1 VILSLSSYSGK
12 MSPMK
17 KREELY
23 HMTDKE
29 MARLIVAERLVKGE
43 ITIKDAAEVLR
54 LSTRQVKRIKKGVR
68 LIGPK
73 AVIHGNRK
81 RKPTNAT
88 DDKVKDLVV
97 ELKTKKY
104 SGTNFSHFTEL
115 LEERENIIISQPTA
129 HRILRSA
136 GIVSPRKKKKIRAHR
151 YRKRKDCPGMMIQ
164 IDASPYSWLG
174 GEDLNLHGAIDDAS
188 STVLG
193 LYLCKEETLEGYFE
207 VTRQMIKGTG
217 IPLSTYSD
225 RHTIFFSPKD
235 KLTIEDQLEG
245 KYEPYTQFSEAMDEL
260 GVGMIP
266 AGSAQ
271 AKGRIERLWGT
282 LQDRLVQEFIL
293 NGIKDIE
300 SANKFM
306 ATYIKKF
313 NRRFS
318 VVPKGEPVYR
328 KPGKGINIDHVL
340 CRKISRKLDGGSAF
354 SYGRNYFQ
362 LLFCGKPAAT
372 IPRSRVSVLTSSRIG
387 IKAKY
392 SGKVYS
398 VAKLEAR
405 PKVKSYAKVAIDK
418 RALPTKP
425 ITGHPW
431 KNGGSGGFRYDH
443 RDEELALGLFNSTIA
458 WETDNH

>member
-1 VILSLSSYSGK
+1 
-12 MSPMK
+12 MN
-17 KREELY
+17 KREETY

-29 MARLIVAERLVKGE
+29 MARLVVAERLIEGE
-43 ITIKDAAEVLR
+43 ITIKGAAEVLR

-73 AVIHGNRK
+73 TVIHGNRK
-81 RKPTNAT
+81 RKPVNAT
-88 DDKVKDLVV
+88 AGNVKDLVV
-97 ELKTKKY
+97 ELKREKY
-104 SGTNFSHFTEL
+104 KGTNFSHFAEL
-115 LEERENIIISQPTA
+115 LEEREGIAISQPTA
-129 HRILRSA
+129 HRILRGA
-136 GIVSPRKKKKIRAHR
+136 GIASPKKKKKIRAHR
-151 YRKRKDCPGMMIQ
+151 YRKRKDCPGMMVQ
-164 IDASPYSWLG
+164 LDASPYEWLG

-188 STVLG
+188 STVVG
-193 LYLCKEETLEGYFE
+193 LFLCKEETLEGYFE
-207 VTRQMIKGTG
+207 VARQMIRGSG
-217 IPLSTYSD
+217 IPISTYSD
-225 RHTIFFSPKD
+225 KHTIFFSPKD

-245 KYEPYTQFSEAMDEL
+245 KTEPYTQFSDAMSEL
-260 GVGMIP
+260 GVNMIP

-293 NGIKDIE
+293 NGIKDVD

-306 ATYIKKF
+306 AAYIKKF
-313 NRRFS
+313 NKKFS

-328 KPGKGINIDHVL
+328 KLSKSINIDHIL

-354 SYGRNYFQ
+354 SFGGKYYQ
-362 LLFCGKPAAT
+362 LLSGGKPAAT

-405 PKVKSYAKVAIDK
+405 SKAKGYVKVVKDK
-418 RALPTKP
+418 RLLPTKP
-425 ITGHPW
+425 ARNHPW
-431 KNGGSGGFRYDH
+431 KSGIHNRPKYDP

-458 WETDNH
+458 WETDNY

>member
-1 VILSLSSYSGK
+1 
-12 MSPMK
+12 MNT
-17 KREELY
+17 REETY

-29 MARLIVAERLVKGE
+29 MARAVVAERLLKGE

-81 RKPTNAT
+81 RKPVNAT
-88 DDKVKDLVV
+88 EDNVKDLVV

-104 SGTNFSHFTEL
+104 AGTNFSHFAEL
-115 LEERENIIISQPTA
+115 LEEREGIDISQPTA
-129 HRILRSA
+129 HRILRGA
-136 GIVSPRKKKKIRAHR
+136 GIASPRKKKKIRAHR
-151 YRKRKDCPGMMIQ
+151 YRKRKDCPGMMVQ
-164 IDASPYSWLG
+164 LDASPYGWLG
-174 GEDLNLHGAIDDAS
+174 GEDLNLHGAIDDAT
-188 STVLG
+188 STVVG

-207 VTRQMIKGTG
+207 VTRQMIRGSG

-225 RHTIFFSPKD
+225 KHTIFFSPKG
-235 KLTIEDQLEG
+235 KLTVEDQLDG
-245 KYEPYTQFSEAMDEL
+245 RLEPYTQFSAAMDEL
-260 GVGMIP
+260 GVNMIP

-293 NGIKDIE
+293 NGIKDVE

-306 ATYIKKF
+306 AAYIKKF

-318 VVPKGEPVYR
+318 VVPRGEPVYR
-328 KPGKGINIDHVL
+328 KIGKGINIDHIL
-340 CRKISRKLDGGSAF
+340 CRKISRKLDSGSAF
-354 SYGRNYFQ
+354 SFGGRYYQF
-362 LLFCGKPAAT
+362 LSGGKPATT
-372 IPRSRVSVLTSSRIG
+372 IPRSRVSVLTSTRIG

-405 PKVKSYAKVAIDK
+405 PKAKGYVKVAKDK
-418 RALPTKP
+418 RLLPTKP
-425 ITGHPW
+425 VANHPW
-431 KNGGSGGFRYDH
+431 KSGIYNRPQYDP

-458 WETDNH
+458 WETE